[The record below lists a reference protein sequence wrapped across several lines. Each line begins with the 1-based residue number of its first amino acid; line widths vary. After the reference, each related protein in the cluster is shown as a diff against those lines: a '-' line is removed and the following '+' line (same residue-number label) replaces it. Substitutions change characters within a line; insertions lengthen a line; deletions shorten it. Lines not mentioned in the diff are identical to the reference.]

1 MTAQNNANGPDTAGS
16 APRGLR
22 RFWHSVRFLAPP
34 DIALFLKSAK
44 TDAAIGRWQSE
55 LGSRAAFENAYGT
68 LDDPWAAAS
77 PRYRYQRWK
86 YDRLVDLLPKGR
98 RFSSAL
104 DLGCGL
110 GLLSTRLAAQADQ
123 VTGIDIAQAAVDKA
137 TARASAYGNV
147 HFQQGDVTD
156 LPSSLNGQFDLV
168 VLADV
173 LYYLPP
179 PITPAVLEKTA
190 SRVAELLVPGGL
202 CVLANHYFFSLD
214 PDSRLSRRIH
224 DAFKLSPHFRL
235 ASQFRR
241 PFYIV
246 SMLDRLA

>member
-1 MTAQNNANGPDTAGS
+1 MSPQSPLSGP
-16 APRGLR
+16 R
-22 RFWHSVRFLAPP
+22 RFWHSIRFLAPA

-55 LGSRAAFENAYGT
+55 LGSRAAFENAYGG
-68 LDDPWAAAS
+68 DGDPWAAAS
-77 PRYRYQRWK
+77 PRYRYQSWK

-110 GLLSTRLAAQADQ
+110 GLLSTRLSAYADK

-137 TARASAYGNV
+137 TAHASAYANV
-147 HFQQGDVTD
+147 HFQQGDVLD

-179 PITPAVLEKTA
+179 PIAAEVLEKTA
-190 SRVAELLVPGGL
+190 ARIAKLLVSGGL
-202 CVLANHYFFSLD
+202 CVLCNHYFFSLD
-214 PDSRLSRRIH
+214 PESHLSRRIH
-224 DAFKLSPHFRL
+224 DAFISSPHYRV
-235 ASQFRR
+235 ASRHRR

-246 SMLDRLA
+246 TMLDRISPQA